1 MSSRPSQQLFNSAG
15 TARSLHASSLFA
27 IGPAEPRPAI
37 RRGFLLAVPIGLAL
51 FIELGFD
58 APTQGAIAVGALVNG
73 FPGMDAPARPRAAWQ
88 AAAAPLIGIA
98 AAIGILSSQ
107 TGPTAI
113 LSPSA

>member
-1 MSSRPSQQLFNSAG
+1 MSSRPSQPLFNAAG
-15 TARSLHASSLFA
+15 TARSLRASPLFA

-37 RRGFLLAVPIGLAL
+37 RRGFLLAVPIVLAL